1 MVKVSLRGDVHE
13 FENGVTPYQIAQS
26 ISSGLARVA
35 CAAKIDGEGCDL
47 RTPIEKDCDVE
58 ILTFD
63 DPYGKKA
70 FWHTTSHVMAQAV
83 LRLFPGAKFSI
94 GPAIDNGFYYDF
106 DVERPFTSDDLK
118 KIEEEMA
125 KIVKSGLELQKFTM
139 SPEEARELMKDQ
151 PYKLELIDEHAGKG
165 EALSFYKQGDFTE
178 LCAGP
183 HLMNIAPIKAFK
195 LTSTTGAYWRGHE
208 TNKMLS
214 RIYGISF
221 PKKAELEA
229 YLEAIE
235 DAKRRDHNVL
245 GRQLKYFCNSDYIGQ
260 GLPCLMPKGTKLF
273 QILNR
278 YIQDKEEY
286 EYGYVMTK
294 TPLMAKSDLYKVSG
308 HWDHYKENMF
318 VLGDEEKDKE
328 VFALRPMTCP
338 FQYQVYLSE
347 KHSYRDLPIRYGE
360 TSTLFRNE
368 ASGEMHG
375 LIRLRQFTITEGHLI
390 LRPDQLEEEFKNCVK
405 LMKEVMTDVGLYE
418 DLTFRFS
425 KWDPDNKDKY
435 EGTPEMWEEA
445 ESAMRKIL
453 DDIGLEYTEEKGEAA
468 FYGPKLDVQGKNV
481 FGKEDTLVTIQI
493 DMMLAQRFG
502 MTYTDQNNQQVYPY
516 IIHRTSLGCYE
527 RTIALLIEKYAGAL
541 PAWLSPE
548 QVRVMPITEDQNEY
562 AEEIKKKLLRAGFRP
577 TCDSRYEKIGFK
589 IREAQ
594 LEKVPYMLVV
604 GAKEMEEGKVAV
616 RSRRDGDLGAISLD
630 EFIAK
635 LREEVDNKV
644 CK

>member
-1 MVKVSLRGDVHE
+1 MVKVTLRDEVREYEAGTTAYE
-13 FENGVTPYQIAQS
+13 IAQS
-26 ISSGLARVA
+26 ISAGLARNA
-35 CAAKIDGEGCDL
+35 CAVRIDGEPCDL
-47 RTPIEKDCDVE
+47 RTPVEKDCAVE

-83 LRLFPGAKFSI
+83 LHLFPNAKFSI
-94 GPAIDNGFYYDF
+94 GPAIDSGFYYDF
-106 DVERPFTSDDLK
+106 DVDRPFTADDLAR
-118 KIEEEMA
+118 IEEEMA
-125 KIVKSGLELQKFTM
+125 EIIKTGLEVRRFTM
-139 SPEEARELMKDQ
+139 TAEEARRFMKEQ
-151 PYKLELIDEHAGKG
+151 PYKLELIEEHAAKG
-165 EALSFYKQGDFTE
+165 EALSFYQQGDFTE

-183 HLMNIAPIKAFK
+183 HLMSIAPIKAFK
-195 LTSTTGAYWRGHE
+195 LVSTTGAYWRGSE
-208 TNKMLS
+208 KNKMLS
-214 RIYGISF
+214 RIYGISY
-221 PKKAELEA
+221 PKKADLDD
-229 YLEAIE
+229 YLAAIE

-245 GRQLKYFCNSDYIGQ
+245 GRQLKYFCNSDFIGQ
-260 GLPCLMPKGTKLF
+260 GLPCLMPKGAKLF

-286 EYGYVMTK
+286 EYGYVMTR

-328 VFALRPMTCP
+328 VYALRPMTCP
-338 FQYQVYLSE
+338 FQYQVYLND

-368 ASGEMHG
+368 SSGEMHG
-375 LIRLRQFTITEGHLI
+375 LIRVRQFTITEGHLI
-390 LRPDQLEEEFKNCVK
+390 VRPDQLEQEFAGCVN
-405 LMKEVMTDVGLYE
+405 LIKEVMTDVGLID

-425 KWDPDNKDKY
+425 RWDPEDREKY

-445 ESAMRKIL
+445 ESTMRNIL
-453 DDIGLEYTEEKGEAA
+453 NDLHIPYMEAKGEAA
-468 FYGPKLDVQGKNV
+468 FYGPKLDVQAKNV
-481 FGKEDTLVTIQI
+481 YGKEDTIVTVQI

-502 MTYTDQNNQQVYPY
+502 MTYTDQNNQQVNPY

-541 PAWLSPE
+541 PLWLSPE
-548 QVRVMPITEDQNEY
+548 QVRVMPITEDQNDY
-562 AEEIKKKLLRAGFRP
+562 AEEIRKQLFRAGFRAAS
-577 TCDSRYEKIGFK
+577 DLRFERIGFK

-594 LEKVPYMLVV
+594 TEKIPYMIVV
-604 GAKEMEEGKVAV
+604 GDKEKESGTVTV
-616 RSRRDGDLGAISLD
+616 RDRRDGSQTACTLE

-635 LREEVDNKV
+635 IRAENDNKV
-644 CK
+644 CF

>member
-1 MVKVSLRGDVHE
+1 MVKVSLRGDVKE
-13 FENGVTPYQIAQS
+13 FENGVTPYEIALG
-26 ISSGLARVA
+26 ISAGLARIA
-35 CAAKIDGEGCDL
+35 CAAKIDDEYCDL
-47 RTPIEKDCDVE
+47 RTPIEKDCSVE

-83 LRLFPGAKFSI
+83 LHLFPNAKFSI

-106 DVERPFTSDDLK
+106 DVESPFTADDLA
-118 KIEEEMA
+118 KIEDEMN
-125 KIVKSGLELQKFTM
+125 KIIKTGLELTKFTM
-139 SPEEARELMKDQ
+139 TVDEAKEFMKDQ
-151 PYKLELIDEHAGKG
+151 PYKIELIEEHAGKG
-165 EALSFYKQGDFTE
+165 ETLTFYKQGDFTE

-183 HLMNIAPIKAFK
+183 HLMNIAPIKAVK
-195 LTSTTGAYWRGHE
+195 LTSTTGAYWRGSE
-208 TNKMLS
+208 KNKMLS
-214 RIYGISF
+214 RIYGISY
-221 PKKAELEA
+221 PKKADLEA
-229 YLEAIE
+229 YLAAIE
-235 DAKRRDHNVL
+235 DAKNRDHNVL

-260 GLPCLMPKGTKLF
+260 GLPCLMPKGAKLF

-286 EYGYVMTK
+286 EYGYVMTR

-318 VLGDEEKDKE
+318 VLGDEETDKE

-338 FQYQVYLSE
+338 FQYQVYLND

-375 LIRLRQFTITEGHLI
+375 LIRVRQFTITEGHLI
-390 LRPDQLEEEFKNCVK
+390 LRPDQLEEEFRNCVK
-405 LMKEVMTDVGLYE
+405 LIKEVMTDVGLYE

-425 KWDPDNKDKY
+425 KWDPEDKEKY

-445 ESAMRKIL
+445 ENTMRKIL
-453 DDIGLEYTEEKGEAA
+453 DNIGLKYTEAKGEAA
-468 FYGPKLDVQGKNV
+468 FYGPKLDVQGRNV
-481 FGKEDTLVTIQI
+481 YGKEDTLVTVQI
-493 DMMLAQRFG
+493 DMMLAKRFG

-527 RTIALLIEKYAGAL
+527 RTIAMLIEKYAGAL

-548 QVRVMPITEDQNEY
+548 QVRVLPITEDQNEY
-562 AEEIKKKLLRAGFRP
+562 ADQIKLQLHRAGFRP
-577 TCDSRYEKIGFK
+577 TVDPRYEKIGYK

-594 LEKVPYMLVV
+594 MEKVPYMLVV

-616 RSRRDGDLGAISLD
+616 RSRKDGDLGVMDLSD
-630 EFIAK
+630 FIAK
-635 LREEVDNKV
+635 LHEEVDNKV

>member
-1 MVKVSLRGDVHE
+1 MVKVTLRDDVRE
-13 FENGVTPYQIAQS
+13 YEAGTTAYEIARS
-26 ISSGLARVA
+26 ISAGLAREA
-35 CAAKIDGEGCDL
+35 CAARIDGEPCDL
-47 RTPIEKDCDVE
+47 RTPIEKDCAVE

-83 LRLFPGAKFSI
+83 LHLFPKAKFSI
-94 GPAIDNGFYYDF
+94 GPAVDSGFYYDF
-106 DVERPFTSDDLK
+106 DVDRPFTADDLAQ
-118 KIEEEMA
+118 IEEEMA
-125 KIVKSGLELQKFTM
+125 EIIKTGLEVRKFCMTV
-139 SPEEARELMKDQ
+139 EEARGFMKDQ
-151 PYKLELIDEHAGKG
+151 PYKLELIEEHAGKG
-165 EALSFYKQGDFTE
+165 EALSFYQQGDFTE

-183 HLMNIAPIKAFK
+183 HLMSIAQIKAFK
-195 LTSTTGAYWRGHE
+195 LTSTTGAYWRGNE
-208 TNKMLS
+208 KNKMLS
-214 RIYGISF
+214 RIYGISY

-229 YLEAIE
+229 YLAAVE

-260 GLPCLMPKGTKLF
+260 GLPCLMPKGAKLF

-286 EYGYVMTK
+286 EYGYVMTR

-328 VFALRPMTCP
+328 VYALRPMTCP

-375 LIRLRQFTITEGHLI
+375 LIRVRQFTITEGHLI
-390 LRPDQLEEEFKNCVK
+390 VRPDQLEQEFAGCVR
-405 LMKEVMTDVGLYE
+405 LIKEVMTDVGLIG
-418 DLTFRFS
+418 DLSFRFS
-425 KWDPDNKDKY
+425 RWDPDNREKY
-435 EGTPEMWEEA
+435 EGTPEMWEET
-445 ESAMRKIL
+445 ETTMRGIL
-453 DDIGLEYTEEKGEAA
+453 NDLHIPYVEAKGEAA
-468 FYGPKLDVQGKNV
+468 FYGPKLDVQAKNV
-481 FGKEDTLVTIQI
+481 YGKEDTIVTVQI

-502 MTYTDQNNQQVYPY
+502 MTYTDQNNQQINPY

-541 PAWLSPE
+541 PLWLSPE
-548 QVRVMPITEDQNEY
+548 QVRVMPITEDQNDY
-562 AEEIKKKLLRAGFRP
+562 AEEVRKQLAKAGFRAAG
-577 TCDSRYEKIGFK
+577 DLRFERIGFK
-589 IREAQ
+589 IHEAQ
-594 LEKVPYMLVV
+594 VEKIPYMVVV
-604 GAKEMEEGKVAV
+604 GAKEKESGTVTV
-616 RSRRDGDLGAISLD
+616 RDRRDGGQTACTLE

-635 LREEVDNKV
+635 LRAENDNRV
-644 CK
+644 CF

>member
-1 MVKVSLRGDVHE
+1 MVKVTLRDEVREYEAGTTAYE
-13 FENGVTPYQIAQS
+13 IARS
-26 ISSGLARVA
+26 ISAGLAKNA
-35 CAAKIDGEGCDL
+35 CAARIDGEPCDL
-47 RTPIEKDCDVE
+47 RTPIEKDCAVE

-83 LRLFPGAKFSI
+83 LHLFPNAKFSI
-94 GPAIDNGFYYDF
+94 GPAIDSGFYYDF
-106 DVERPFTSDDLK
+106 DVDHPFTADDLAH
-118 KIEEEMA
+118 IEEEMA
-125 KIVKSGLELQKFTM
+125 EIIKTGLEVRKFNMTV
-139 SPEEARELMKDQ
+139 EEARGFMKEQ
-151 PYKLELIDEHAGKG
+151 PYKLELIEEHAGKG
-165 EALSFYKQGDFTE
+165 EALSFYQQGDFTE

-183 HLMNIAPIKAFK
+183 HLMSIAPIKAFK
-195 LTSTTGAYWRGHE
+195 LTSTTGAYWRGSE
-208 TNKMLS
+208 KNKMLS
-214 RIYGISF
+214 RIYGISY
-221 PKKAELEA
+221 PKKADLDE
-229 YLEAIE
+229 YLAAIE

-245 GRQLKYFCNSDYIGQ
+245 GRQLKYFCNSDLIGQ

-286 EYGYVMTK
+286 EYGYVMTR

-328 VFALRPMTCP
+328 VYALRPMTCP
-338 FQYQVYLSE
+338 FQYQVYLND

-368 ASGEMHG
+368 SSGEMHG
-375 LIRLRQFTITEGHLI
+375 LIRVRQFTITEGHLI
-390 LRPDQLEEEFKNCVK
+390 VRPDQLEKEFAGCVK
-405 LMKEVMTDVGLYE
+405 LIKEVMTDIGLIN
-418 DLTFRFS
+418 DMTFRFS
-425 KWDPDNKDKY
+425 RWDPDDREKY

-445 ESAMRKIL
+445 ENTMRTIL
-453 DDIGLEYTEEKGEAA
+453 NDLHIPYVEAKGEAA
-468 FYGPKLDVQGKNV
+468 FYGPKLDGQLKNV
-481 FGKEDTLVTIQI
+481 YGKEDTIVTVQI

-502 MTYTDQNNQQVYPY
+502 MTYTDQNNQQITPY

-541 PAWLSPE
+541 PLWLAPE
-548 QVRVMPITEDQNEY
+548 QVRVMPITEDQNDY
-562 AEEIKKKLLRAGFRP
+562 AEEIRKQLFKAGFRAAS
-577 TCDSRYEKIGFK
+577 DLRFERIGFK

-594 LEKVPYMLVV
+594 TEKIPYMVVV
-604 GAKEMEEGKVAV
+604 GDKEKESGTVTV
-616 RSRRDGDLGAISLD
+616 RDRRDGSQTSCTLE

-635 LREEVDNKV
+635 IRVENDNKV
-644 CK
+644 CS

>member
-1 MVKVSLRGDVHE
+1 
-13 FENGVTPYQIAQS
+13 
-26 ISSGLARVA
+26 
-35 CAAKIDGEGCDL
+35 
-47 RTPIEKDCDVE
+47 
-58 ILTFD
+58 
-63 DPYGKKA
+63 
-70 FWHTTSHVMAQAV
+70 
-83 LRLFPGAKFSI
+83 
-94 GPAIDNGFYYDF
+94 
-106 DVERPFTSDDLK
+106 
-118 KIEEEMA
+118 
-125 KIVKSGLELQKFTM
+125 
-139 SPEEARELMKDQ
+139 
-151 PYKLELIDEHAGKG
+151 
-165 EALSFYKQGDFTE
+165 
-178 LCAGP
+178 
-183 HLMNIAPIKAFK
+183 
-195 LTSTTGAYWRGHE
+195 
-208 TNKMLS
+208 
-214 RIYGISF
+214 
-221 PKKAELEA
+221 
-229 YLEAIE
+229 
-235 DAKRRDHNVL
+235 
-245 GRQLKYFCNSDYIGQ
+245 
-260 GLPCLMPKGTKLF
+260 
-273 QILNR
+273 
-278 YIQDKEEY
+278 
-286 EYGYVMTK
+286 
-294 TPLMAKSDLYKVSG
+294 
-308 HWDHYKENMF
+308 MF

-630 EFIAK
+630 EFIAM